1 VTAFPGITMTMPLSD
16 SSATAPVGTAPS
28 LSSLLGDLGH
38 DCTGVC
44 ATAASELG
52 AEPWFVRRR
61 TPVAGPGLSTLVVV
75 DASGY
80 AGSADRSRRLVRSIN
95 ECLRPDGIRVSER
108 RIDDAGIALSKV
120 DRSRAPI
127 ARPLNP
133 DGPGRLTRIS
143 S

>member
-1 VTAFPGITMTMPLSD
+1 MTMPLSYG
-16 SSATAPVGTAPS
+16 SATAPVAAAPS

-38 DCTGVC
+38 HCPGVC

-61 TPVAGPGLSTLVVV
+61 KASPGRGLSTLVVV

-80 AGSADRSRRLVRSIN
+80 DGSADRSRQLLRSIN
-95 ECLRPDGIRVSER
+95 ECLRADGIRVSER
-108 RIDDAGIALSKV
+108 RIDDAGIALSTV
-120 DRSRAPI
+120 DRSAHPF
-127 ARPLNP
+127 ARPRDP
-133 DGPGRLTRIS
+133 DGPRRLTRIS